1 MMKRVELTRLAL
13 LLLLTVGV
21 GWVLTHG
28 YVLQLESIAP
38 AVRALGIW
46 APIGFILIY
55 ATATVLFFSG
65 AILSLAGGA
74 LFGPVL
80 GTVWNLAGATLGATA
95 AFLLARTVA
104 GEWVARRVG
113 GRLRR
118 LVDGVT
124 AEGWRFVA
132 LMRLVPLVPFN
143 LLNYA
148 LGLTGLSLPAYVVT
162 SAVCM
167 LPGAIAYTWLGY
179 AGRSAA
185 FGDTAALHYG
195 LIGLGVLAM
204 VAFLPRLFRR
214 FRTQEPAWIESDE
227 LQRRLS
233 AGAPIML
240 LDVRQPEE
248 FTAPPGHLPGAVNV
262 PLAGLTDRMTDLAR
276 DNRSIVVVCKTD
288 RRSARAAAEL
298 LAAGIKDVSV
308 LRGGTD
314 GWHQCGLALD
324 VTS

>member
-1 MMKRVELTRLAL
+1 MIRRLPLARLAL
-13 LLLLTVGV
+13 VLLLAAGV
-21 GWVLTHG
+21 GWMLTHG
-28 YVLQLESIAP
+28 DLLRLESIEP
-38 AVRALGIW
+38 ALRALGIW

-65 AILSLAGGA
+65 AILGLAGGA
-74 LFGPVL
+74 LFGPVW
-80 GTVWNLAGATLGATA
+80 GTVCNLIGATLGATA

-104 GEWVARRVG
+104 GELVARRVG

-118 LVDGVT
+118 LVEGVT

-148 LGLTGLSLPAYVVT
+148 LGLTGISLPAYVLT

-167 LPGAIAYTWLGY
+167 LPGTIAYTWLGY

-185 FGDTAALHYG
+185 AGDTAALRYG
-195 LIGLGVLAM
+195 FLGLGLLAM
-204 VAFLPRLFRR
+204 IAFLPRLFRR
-214 FRTQEPAWIESDE
+214 FRAQEPAWIESDE
-227 LQRRLS
+227 LHRRLA
-233 AGAPIML
+233 AGDPVML
-240 LDVRQPEE
+240 LDVRQPDE
-248 FTAPPGHLPGAVNV
+248 FTAAPGHLPGAVNV
-262 PLAGLTDRMTDLAR
+262 PLAELADRTPDIAR
-276 DNRSIVVVCKTD
+276 RKQPIVVVCKTD

-298 LAAGIKDVSV
+298 SAAGLKDVAV

-314 GWHQCGLALD
+314 GWHQRGLALE
-324 VTS
+324 

>member
-1 MMKRVELTRLAL
+1 MICRSTLARLAL
-13 LLLLTVGV
+13 LVLLAAGV
-21 GWVLTHG
+21 CWMLTHRD
-28 YVLQLESIAP
+28 LLKLESIGP
-38 AVRALGIW
+38 AVLALGIW
-46 APIGFILIY
+46 APIGFVVIY
-55 ATATVLFFSG
+55 AAATVLFFSG

-74 LFGPVL
+74 LFGPVW
-80 GTVWNLAGATLGATA
+80 GTVWNLSGATLGAIA

-104 GEWVARRVG
+104 GEWVALRVG

-148 LGLTGLSLPAYVVT
+148 LGLTGISLPAYIVT
-162 SAVCM
+162 SIVCM
-167 LPGAIAYTWLGY
+167 LPGAVAYTWLGY

-185 FGDTAALHYG
+185 AGDTGGLRYG
-195 LIGLGVLAM
+195 LLGLGVLAM

-214 FRTQEPAWIESDE
+214 FRIQQPKWIELDE
-227 LQRRLS
+227 LQRRM
-233 AGAPIML
+233 ATCDAIML

-248 FTAPPGHLPGAVNV
+248 FTAAPGHLPNAVNV
-262 PLAGLTDRMTDLAR
+262 PLAELAGR
-276 DNRSIVVVCKTD
+276 IPELAQQKQPIVVVCKTD
-288 RRSARAAAEL
+288 RRSERAATEM
-298 LAAGIKDVSV
+298 LAAGLTEVAV

-314 GWHQCGLALD
+314 GWHQRGLALE
-324 VTS
+324 

>member
-1 MMKRVELTRLAL
+1 MIRRVPLTHLAL
-13 LLLLTVGV
+13 LLLLAAGA
-21 GWVLTHG
+21 GWMLTHWDM
-28 YVLQLESIAP
+28 LKLESIEP
-38 AVRALGIW
+38 AIRTLGIW

-55 ATATVLFFSG
+55 AIATGLFFSG
-65 AILSLAGGA
+65 AVLSLAGGA
-74 LFGPVL
+74 LFGPVW
-80 GTVWNLAGATLGATA
+80 GTAWNLAGATLGATV

-148 LGLTGLSLPAYVVT
+148 LGLTGISLPAYILT
-162 SAVCM
+162 SAICM

-185 FGDTAALHYG
+185 AGDTAALRYG
-195 LIGLGVLAM
+195 LLGLGVLAII
-204 VAFLPRLFRR
+204 AFLPRLFRR
-214 FRTQEPAWIESDE
+214 FRAREPVWIESDG
-227 LQRRLS
+227 LRRRLA
-233 AGAPIML
+233 AGNPLVI
-240 LDVRQPEE
+240 LDVRQPDE
-248 FTAPPGHLPGAVNV
+248 FTSPPGHLPGAVNV
-262 PLAGLTDRMTDLAR
+262 PLAELAGRTSDLASR
-276 DNRSIVVVCKTD
+276 DQPIVVVCKTD
-288 RRSARAAAEL
+288 RRSARAAVEL
-298 LAAGIKDVSV
+298 LAAGLKDVSV

-314 GWHQCGLALD
+314 GWHQRGLALE
-324 VTS
+324 VIS

>member
-1 MMKRVELTRLAL
+1 MLMHRDL
-13 LLLLTVGV
+13 LS
-21 GWVLTHG
+21 
-28 YVLQLESIAP
+28 LESITP
-38 AVRALGIW
+38 PLNALGPW

-55 ATATVLFFSG
+55 TIATVLFFSG

-74 LFGPVL
+74 LFGPVW
-80 GTVWNLAGATLGATA
+80 GTVWNLAGATLGATV
-95 AFLLARTVA
+95 AFLLARTIA

-124 AEGWRFVA
+124 VEGWRFVA

-148 LGLTGLSLPAYVVT
+148 LGLAGISLPAYVVT

-185 FGDTAALHYG
+185 AGDSSALRYG
-195 LIGLGVLAM
+195 LLGLGVLAM
-204 VAFLPRLFRR
+204 IAFVPRLFRH
-214 FRTQEPAWIESDE
+214 FRTQAPGWIESDE
-227 LQRRLS
+227 LLRRLS
-233 AGAPIML
+233 AGDPIML
-240 LDVRQPEE
+240 LDVRRPDE
-248 FTAPPGHLPGAVNV
+248 FSTPPGHLPGAVNV
-262 PLAGLTDRMTDLAR
+262 PLAELADRTPNLAR
-276 DNRSIVVVCKTD
+276 RKQPIVVVCKTD
-288 RRSARAAAEL
+288 RRSARAAADL
-298 LAAGIKDVSV
+298 LAAGLKDVAI

-314 GWHQCGLALD
+314 GWRQRGLALE
-324 VTS
+324 